1 VLRVGLIGQGA
12 IAQYVAA
19 GLPQVGAVLAL
30 ALIRPGRG
38 DAARAALGANIAL
51 AEQLGQAEQIGQ
63 ARPDLM
69 LDCAG
74 HPGLAQ
80 HGADILRAGVP
91 LITLSL
97 GALADAK
104 LEQALTDAARA
115 GGTRLILC
123 SGAIGGLDALRAARI
138 GRLDSVIYTGRK
150 PPSGWAGSHAD
161 KVLDLAAP
169 MSGPSVHFE
178 GSARQAALLYPKNAN
193 VAAAVALAGLGFD
206 RTQARLIAD
215 PQASGNLHEITAT
228 GDFGTMHLQI
238 SGQTLPDTPRSSA
251 LAAMSMLARIA
262 DQHSALVF

>member
-1 VLRVGLIGQGA
+1 MLRVGLIGQGA
-12 IAQYVAA
+12 IARYVAS
-19 GLPQVGAVLAL
+19 GLPAVGAVLAL
-30 ALIRPGRG
+30 ALVRPGRG
-38 DAARAALGANIAL
+38 DAARAALGADVVL
-51 AEQLGQAEQIGQ
+51 AEQFAQ

-91 LITLSL
+91 LMTLSL
-97 GALADAK
+97 GALADQA

-123 SGAIGGLDALRAARI
+123 SGAIGGLDALQAART
-138 GRLDSVIYTGRK
+138 GRLDSVVYTGRK
-150 PPSGWAGSHAD
+150 PPAGWAGSYAD
-161 KVLDLAAP
+161 QVLDLGAP
-169 MSGPSVHFE
+169 MSGPSVHFD

-206 RTQARLIAD
+206 RTQVRLIAD
-215 PQASGNLHEITAT
+215 PQATGNLHEVTAS

-238 SGQTLPDTPRSSA
+238 NGQTLPDTPRSSA

-262 DQHSALVF
+262 DQHSAIVF